1 MPPFRRLSAL
11 AYMSGGDLV
20 GAVRAVRRRL
30 RITERLSETSRLR
43 VTDDGLANFMRSEN
57 SGCIDRPS
65 LARRKQE
72 VVADRRKA
80 ALLSYRDPI
89 ASSM

>member
-1 MPPFRRLSAL
+1 MPFRRLSAL

-20 GAVRAVRRRL
+20 GAVRAVRRGFQ
-30 RITERLSETSRLR
+30 ITERLFRNSRLR
-43 VTDDGLANFMRSEN
+43 VTDDGLTNFMRCEN
-57 SGCIDRPS
+57 SGCIDRPA
-65 LARRKQE
+65 LTRRKQE
-72 VVADRRKA
+72 GVAHRRKA

>member
-1 MPPFRRLSAL
+1 
-11 AYMSGGDLV
+11 
-20 GAVRAVRRRL
+20 
-30 RITERLSETSRLR
+30 
-43 VTDDGLANFMRSEN
+43 MRSEN

-65 LARRKQE
+65 LTRRKQE
-72 VVADRRKA
+72 VVAHRRKA